1 MTNLMV
7 LTFILD
13 KFLLTDSMHF
23 IKAMYNKKNITS
35 TIQGHNNRRYEKAI
49 NNKYSK
55 RQYMIDANLWRNT
68 VLNRYRLKFKIQ
80 DILVEVQN
88 TDKKR
93 SKIVRDIRCWPPTGK
108 MAPGNKTVEIFQSAR
123 VAYGDC
129 QACRIDD
136 SASQPNSQLFYNR
149 FTAGPRRTGHQVNI
163 SRHLSSSPP
172 QLRCLL
178 EWHIVL

>member
-1 MTNLMV
+1 MV

-80 DILVEVQN
+80 DIGTGRSSKYRQKEIENCARHTMLT
-88 TDKKR
+88 TDR
-93 SKIVRDIRCWPPTGK
+93 E
-108 MAPGNKTVEIFQSAR
+108 N
-123 VAYGDC
+123 
-129 QACRIDD
+129 
-136 SASQPNSQLFYNR
+136 
-149 FTAGPRRTGHQVNI
+149 GP
-163 SRHLSSSPP
+163 
-172 QLRCLL
+172 
-178 EWHIVL
+178 WK